1 MLEANESPGG
11 APTWGAARHTGVI
24 WPVTPL
30 LGARGATKDGR
41 VDGMQPSALV
51 RWTIVAVAVVA
62 PLGCGRWEE
71 SGAGREN
78 PTIQLIEPVVGTV
91 WRDSFIGTIGWRTG
105 GVPDVPLQVQLSRD
119 GGTTWTVLATLGGK
133 VGAYDWPASG
143 IQDGVLVQVVS
154 EDGRLRS
161 RSRSVDVAAYPVQVS
176 FGTNPVAAVM
186 SDGSARLWGF
196 YPASFGQVP
205 GDIPSPVPL
214 VGVDHVVSIVAGGD
228 YVLALRDD
236 GTVSEWGD
244 VDSLYEKPP
253 VLQPQQVP
261 GLDNVGFV
269 AAGFNAYYAV
279 RQDGAAFV
287 WGRTAR
293 ATLGDFADVTE
304 ELPARV
310 PELDNSVAVAVG
322 NLHGLA
328 LRADGTVLAW
338 GANSSGELGDGT
350 YQDRFTPMPVVG
362 IQNAV
367 AIATRGAFSMALR
380 DDGTVVTWG
389 ANERGALGDGTQLD
403 RPFADVVPGLGNIAS
418 ISAGFSTAYALRDD
432 GALLAW
438 GANERG
444 EVGDGTTM
452 DRLIPGFVG
461 VPPLERVWAG
471 EATVHARGLDGQWYG
486 WGSGS
491 FYELGDG
498 TSKDKGTPVVLKA
511 K

>member
-1 MLEANESPGG
+1 MLEFSESPGG
-11 APTWGAARHTGVI
+11 APTWGAARHSVAS
-24 WPVTPL
+24 WPVPAPRCP
-30 LGARGATKDGR
+30 GAVKDGR
-41 VDGMQPSALV
+41 VDGMQPSAVV
-51 RWTIVAVAVVA
+51 RWAIVAVAVLA
-62 PLGCGRWEE
+62 PLGCGRWGE
-71 SGAGREN
+71 SGTRRESAS
-78 PTIQLIEPVVGTV
+78 IQLIEPVVGTV
-91 WRDSFIGTIGWRTG
+91 WRDSFVGTVGWRTG

-133 VGAYDWPASG
+133 VGAYDWPAAG
-143 IQDGVLVQVVS
+143 IQDDLLVQIVS

-161 RSRSVDVAAYPVQVS
+161 RVRSVDVAAYPVQVS
-176 FGTNPVAAVM
+176 FGTNPASAVM
-186 SDGSARLWGF
+186 SDGTARLWGF

-214 VGVDHVVSIVAGGD
+214 AGVDHAVSIVTGGD

-236 GTVSEWGD
+236 GTVYEWGD
-244 VDSLYEKPP
+244 VDSLYAKPP
-253 VLQPQQVP
+253 VLQPQLVA
-261 GLDNVGFV
+261 GLDNIAFV

-293 ATLGDFADVTE
+293 ATLGDFSDVTE

-310 PELDNSVAVAVG
+310 PALDNSLAIAVG

-328 LRADGTVLAW
+328 LRTDGTVLAW
-338 GANSSGELGDGT
+338 GANSSGELGDGAF
-350 YQDRFTPMPVVG
+350 QDRFAPLPVVG
-362 IQNAV
+362 VQSAV
-367 AIATRGAFSMALR
+367 AIATRGAFSMALL
-380 DDGTVVTWG
+380 DDGTVATWG
-389 ANERGALGDGTQLD
+389 ANERGALGDGTEVD
-403 RPFADVVPGLGNIAS
+403 RPLAELVPGLGNVAS
-418 ISAGFSTAYALRDD
+418 VSAGFSTAYALQYD
-432 GALLAW
+432 GSLLAW

-444 EVGDGTTM
+444 EIGDGTTV
-452 DRLIPGFVG
+452 DRLFPGFVG

-491 FYELGDG
+491 FCELGNG
-498 TSKDKGTPVVLKA
+498 KCKDRYSPEVLKA